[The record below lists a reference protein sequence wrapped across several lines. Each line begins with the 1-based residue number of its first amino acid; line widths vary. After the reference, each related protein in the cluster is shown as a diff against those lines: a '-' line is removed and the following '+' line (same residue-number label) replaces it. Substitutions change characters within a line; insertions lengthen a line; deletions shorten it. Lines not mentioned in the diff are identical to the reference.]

1 MYIGKK
7 IMNDEQEETPGFGG
21 GSGTNAGVTIRL
33 VKEETGEEV
42 HSAAS
47 GDGN

>member
-1 MYIGKK
+1 MRD
-7 IMNDEQEETPGFGG
+7 NEDEASAFGG

-47 GDGN
+47 GEGN

>member
-1 MYIGKK
+1 
-7 IMNDEQEETPGFGG
+7 MNNEQETDPAFGG

-42 HSAAS
+42 KSAGS
-47 GDGN
+47 GEGN

>member
-1 MYIGKK
+1 
-7 IMNDEQEETPGFGG
+7 MNDEEGSDAAFGG

-42 HSAAS
+42 KSAAS
-47 GDGN
+47 GEGN